1 MSYIENKVVNAF
13 AIFMIVIFIMMVM
26 LFYFN
31 YQPYIKVYGEENE
44 EYISIYLTDQEI
56 SELNNKLKYKDEIIN
71 YKVIDI
77 SNEYVI
83 LGDQMKRNMKI
94 SFNHEKKEYIL
105 ELYLGLGEETNIWE
119 YLYQKYM
126 KGVI

>member
-13 AIFMIVIFIMMVM
+13 VIFIIVIFIMMVM

-31 YQPYIKVYGEENE
+31 YQPYIKVYGEEIE
-44 EYISIYLTDQEI
+44 EIVSIYLTDQEL
-56 SELNNKLKYKDEIIN
+56 SGLNNKLKYKDEIID
-71 YKVIDI
+71 YEIIEI
-77 SNEYVI
+77 SKEYVVFEN
-83 LGDQMKRNMKI
+83 QMKRNLKI
-94 SFNHEKKEYIL
+94 KFNHEKKEYIL
-105 ELYLGLGEETNIWE
+105 ELYLGIGEETNMWD